1 MFNLVL
7 LIADYIG
14 SVQYVTEVQ
23 HSLKATQGSTDW
35 RDIGIQNLE

>member
-1 MFNLVL
+1 MFNSLQ
-7 LIADYIG
+7 LITDYIG

-23 HSLKATQGSTDW
+23 HSMKATQSSIVW